1 MNQPLFHGVATAV
14 VTPFCEER
22 IDIAAFDRILEQQ
35 LSAKIDAVVVCGTS
49 GEASTL
55 TVEEKTALWQHAAN
69 YLGGRA
75 KLIAGIG
82 TNDTRTSVALAR
94 LAKESGAD
102 GLLAVTPYYNK
113 CSQEGLARHYEA
125 IADATDLPLITYNVP
140 SRTGVDL
147 KPETCVRLM
156 RHDRI
161 NGVKEASGSIARVA
175 KLRSLCKDSFAIW
188 SGNDDLIVAMMALG
202 ASGVISVLSNLRPHA
217 VKAMTDAC
225 LRGDYQTAAKLQTD
239 YLPLIDA
246 LFSDVNPIPVKA
258 AMAALGICREEVRL
272 PLCPMSEEARTRLH
286 AALLLCPELP

>member
-1 MNQPLFHGVATAV
+1 MNEPLFRGAATAV
-14 VTPFCEER
+14 VTPFYENQ
-22 IDIAAFDRILEQQ
+22 IDMAAFDRILEMQ
-35 LSAKIDAVVVCGTS
+35 LAAKIDAIVVCGTS

-94 LAKESGAD
+94 IAEESGAD

-113 CSQEGLARHYEA
+113 CSQEGLARHYEM
-125 IADATDLPLITYNVP
+125 IAEATDLPLITYNVP

-147 KPETCVRLM
+147 KPETCARLM
-156 RHDRI
+156 RNDRI
-161 NGVKEASGSIARVA
+161 NGVKEASGSITRMA
-175 KLRSLCKDSFAIW
+175 KLRSLCGASFAVW
-188 SGNDDLIVAMMALG
+188 SGNDDQIVAMMALG
-202 ASGVISVLSNLRPHA
+202 ACGVISVLSNIRPRA

-225 LRGDYQTAAKLQTD
+225 LCGDIQTASKLQID
-239 YLPLIDA
+239 YLPLIEA

-272 PLCPMSEEARTRLH
+272 PLSPISEEARTRLH
-286 AALLLCPELP
+286 AALLTCPELS

>member
-1 MNQPLFHGVATAV
+1 MNEPLFRGAATAV
-14 VTPFCEER
+14 VTPFCENR
-22 IDIAAFDRILEQQ
+22 IDMAAFDRILEMQ
-35 LSAKIDAVVVCGTS
+35 LAAKIDAIVVCGTS

-94 LAKESGAD
+94 IAEESGAD

-113 CSQEGLARHYEA
+113 CTQEGLARHYEM
-125 IADATDLPLITYNVP
+125 IAESTDLPLITYNVP

-147 KPETCVRLM
+147 KPETCARLM
-156 RHDRI
+156 RNERI
-161 NGVKEASGSIARVA
+161 NGIKEASGCITRMA
-175 KLRSLCKDSFAIW
+175 KLRSLCGASFAVW
-188 SGNDDLIVAMMALG
+188 SGNDDQIVAMMALG
-202 ASGVISVLSNLRPHA
+202 ACGVISVLSNIRPRA

-225 LRGDYQTAAKLQTD
+225 LCGDIQTASKLQID
-239 YLPLIDA
+239 YLPLIEA

-272 PLCPMSEEARTRLH
+272 PLSPISEEARTRLH
-286 AALLLCPELP
+286 AALLTCPELS

>member
-1 MNQPLFHGVATAV
+1 MNEPLFRGAATAV
-14 VTPFCEER
+14 VTPFYENQ
-22 IDIAAFDRILEQQ
+22 IDMAAFDRILEMQ
-35 LSAKIDAVVVCGTS
+35 LAAKIDAIVVCGTS

-69 YLGGRA
+69 YLGGRV

-113 CSQEGLARHYEA
+113 CSQEGLARHYEM
-125 IADATDLPLITYNVP
+125 IAEATDLPLITYNVP

-147 KPETCVRLM
+147 KPETCARLM
-156 RHDRI
+156 RNDRI
-161 NGVKEASGSIARVA
+161 NGVKEASGSITRMA
-175 KLRSLCKDSFAIW
+175 KLRSLCGASFAVW
-188 SGNDDLIVAMMALG
+188 SGNDDQIVAMMALG
-202 ASGVISVLSNLRPHA
+202 ACGVISVLSNIRPRA

-225 LRGDYQTAAKLQTD
+225 LCGDIQTASKLQID
-239 YLPLIDA
+239 YLPLIEA

-272 PLCPMSEEARTRLH
+272 PLSPISEEARTRLH
-286 AALLLCPELP
+286 AALLTCPELS

>member
-1 MNQPLFHGVATAV
+1 MNEPLFRGAATAV
-14 VTPFCEER
+14 VTPFYENQ
-22 IDIAAFDRILEQQ
+22 IDMAAFDRILEMQ
-35 LSAKIDAVVVCGTS
+35 LAAKIDAIIVCGTS

-113 CSQEGLARHYEA
+113 CSQEGLARHYEM
-125 IADATDLPLITYNVP
+125 IAESTDLPLITYNVP

-147 KPETCVRLM
+147 KPETCARLM
-156 RHDRI
+156 RNERI
-161 NGVKEASGSIARVA
+161 NGIKEASGCITRMA
-175 KLRSLCKDSFAIW
+175 KLRSLCGASFAVW
-188 SGNDDLIVAMMALG
+188 SGNDDQIVAMMALG
-202 ASGVISVLSNLRPHA
+202 ACGVISVLSNIRPRA

-225 LRGDYQTAAKLQTD
+225 LCGDIQTASKLQID
-239 YLPLIDA
+239 YLPLIEA

-272 PLCPMSEEARTRLH
+272 PLSPISEEARTRLH
-286 AALLLCPELP
+286 AALLTCPELS

>member
-1 MNQPLFHGVATAV
+1 MNEPLFRGAATAV
-14 VTPFCEER
+14 VTPFYENQ
-22 IDIAAFDRILEQQ
+22 IDMAAFDRILEMQ
-35 LSAKIDAVVVCGTS
+35 LAAKIDAIVVCGTS

-113 CSQEGLARHYEA
+113 CSQEGLARHYEM
-125 IADATDLPLITYNVP
+125 IAESTDLPLITYNVP

-147 KPETCVRLM
+147 KPETCARLM
-156 RHDRI
+156 RNDRI
-161 NGVKEASGSIARVA
+161 NGVKEASGSITRMA
-175 KLRSLCKDSFAIW
+175 KLRSLCGASFAVW
-188 SGNDDLIVAMMALG
+188 SGNDDQIVAMMALG
-202 ASGVISVLSNLRPHA
+202 ACGVISVLSNIRPRA

-225 LRGDYQTAAKLQTD
+225 LCGDIQTASKLQID
-239 YLPLIDA
+239 YLPLIEA

-272 PLCPMSEEARTRLH
+272 PLSPISEEARTRLH
-286 AALLLCPELP
+286 AALLTCPELS

>member
-1 MNQPLFHGVATAV
+1 MNEPLFRGAATAV
-14 VTPFCEER
+14 VTPFCENR
-22 IDIAAFDRILEQQ
+22 IDMAAFDRILEMQ
-35 LSAKIDAVVVCGTS
+35 LAAKIDAIVVCGTS

-113 CSQEGLARHYEA
+113 CSQEGLARHYEM
-125 IADATDLPLITYNVP
+125 IAEATDLPLITYNVP

-147 KPETCVRLM
+147 KPETCARLM
-156 RHDRI
+156 RNERI
-161 NGVKEASGSIARVA
+161 NGIKEASGSITRMA
-175 KLRSLCKDSFAIW
+175 KLRSLCGASFAVW
-188 SGNDDLIVAMMALG
+188 SGNDDQIVAMMALG
-202 ASGVISVLSNLRPHA
+202 ACGVISVLSNIRPRA

-225 LRGDYQTAAKLQTD
+225 LCGDILRQSCKLT
-239 YLPLIDA
+239 
-246 LFSDVNPIPVKA
+246 
-258 AMAALGICREEVRL
+258 IC
-272 PLCPMSEEARTRLH
+272 H
-286 AALLLCPELP
+286 

>member
-1 MNQPLFHGVATAV
+1 MNEPLFRGAATAV
-14 VTPFCEER
+14 VTPFYENQ
-22 IDIAAFDRILEQQ
+22 IDMAAFDRILEMQ
-35 LSAKIDAVVVCGTS
+35 LAAKIDAIVVCGTS

-94 LAKESGAD
+94 IAKESGAD

-113 CSQEGLARHYEA
+113 CSQEGLARHYEM
-125 IADATDLPLITYNVP
+125 IAESTDLPLITYNVP

-147 KPETCVRLM
+147 KPETCARLM
-156 RHDRI
+156 RNERI
-161 NGVKEASGSIARVA
+161 NGIKEASGCITRMA
-175 KLRSLCKDSFAIW
+175 KLRSLCGASFAVW
-188 SGNDDLIVAMMALG
+188 SGNDDQIVAMMALG
-202 ASGVISVLSNLRPHA
+202 ACGVISVLSNIRPRA

-225 LRGDYQTAAKLQTD
+225 LCGDIQTASKLQID
-239 YLPLIDA
+239 YLPLIEA

-272 PLCPMSEEARTRLH
+272 PLSPISEEARTRLH
-286 AALLLCPELP
+286 AALLTCPELS

>member
-1 MNQPLFHGVATAV
+1 MNEPLFRGAATAV
-14 VTPFCEER
+14 VTPFYENQ
-22 IDIAAFDRILEQQ
+22 IDMAAFDRILEMQ
-35 LSAKIDAVVVCGTS
+35 LAAKIDAIVVCGTS

-82 TNDTRTSVALAR
+82 TNNTRTSVALAR

-113 CSQEGLARHYEA
+113 CSQEGLARHYEM
-125 IADATDLPLITYNVP
+125 IAEATDLPLITYNVP

-147 KPETCVRLM
+147 KPETCARLM
-156 RHDRI
+156 RNERI
-161 NGVKEASGSIARVA
+161 NGIKEASGCITRMA
-175 KLRSLCKDSFAIW
+175 KLRSLCGASFAVW
-188 SGNDDLIVAMMALG
+188 SGNDDQIVAMMALG
-202 ASGVISVLSNLRPHA
+202 ACGVISVLSNIRPRA

-225 LRGDYQTAAKLQTD
+225 LCGDIQTASKLQID
-239 YLPLIDA
+239 YLPLIEA

-272 PLCPMSEEARTRLH
+272 PLSPISEEARTRLH
-286 AALLLCPELP
+286 AALLTCPELS